1 VSAITKFPAGLKCMP
16 DELFIDDVD
25 ATMDPD
31 VEPRD
36 HFTILSFPV
45 SRMNKLPYESS
56 MIAVGLRN

>member
-1 VSAITKFPAGLKCMP
+1 MP